1 LEIGLSR
8 GNGFVDERQRE
19 EKREGENATERQR
32 ESRESTESEKVVTIL
47 MIVPSRALRV
57 GRRNS
62 VYILHR
68 Q

>member
-8 GNGFVDERQRE
+8 GNGFVDERERE
-19 EKREGENATERQR
+19 EKRE